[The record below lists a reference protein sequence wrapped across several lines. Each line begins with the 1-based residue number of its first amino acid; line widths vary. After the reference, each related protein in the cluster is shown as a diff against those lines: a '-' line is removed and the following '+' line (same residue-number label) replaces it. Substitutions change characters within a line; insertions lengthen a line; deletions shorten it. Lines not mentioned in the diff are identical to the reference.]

1 MQIKKLLAT
10 LGVAGAM
17 ILSGCAGT
25 YDSEV
30 GWATP
35 VEEDMVVTCSMS
47 LETGDI
53 KESSTFARKTVGDAG
68 GKVTQYDVFDTSAG
82 LTFDVPAD
90 KLDEVMDKLAEHD
103 KVLSENMSG
112 YIDDKVEA
120 ILLDEEES
128 IAEIKED
135 KEDKVTL
142 YCDYQMSSL
151 DANWHMF
158 MNTLSNTGTLFGNF
172 FILLATFLV
181 YTSPL
186 WLTGLVIFL
195 IIYLSIRQSKK
206 KEAQKK

>member
-1 MQIKKLLAT
+1 MQIKKLLATLGVAGAMILSGCAGTYDSEVGWATPVEEDMVVTCSMSLVQIKKLLAT

-112 YIDDKVEA
+112 YI
-120 ILLDEEES
+120 
-128 IAEIKED
+128 
-135 KEDKVTL
+135 
-142 YCDYQMSSL
+142 
-151 DANWHMF
+151 
-158 MNTLSNTGTLFGNF
+158 
-172 FILLATFLV
+172 
-181 YTSPL
+181 
-186 WLTGLVIFL
+186 
-195 IIYLSIRQSKK
+195 
-206 KEAQKK
+206 